1 MRGELSDVIT
11 KSHDGEGGKSLEEI
25 YVNYKKLKQLN
36 GLNAASEANKTNA
49 ANKASE
55 TNAAN
60 AANSANEA
68 NKTNGVNEENKT
80 NAANAANGENEGI
93 ARGDT
98 IFFEAQSEAGESEKE
113 KNGFSDV
120 RRNFRFTHRTNLHV
134 KKRSLNDEPAL
145 GDSKKAFLKSSHNL
159 TSVPLLTGFGGV
171 CSVAGVS
178 GVAGAGSVCSV
189 GTARGEE
196 RAGGKKKFSP
206 NSQANSIISHNDRTL
221 KIFCNAR
228 EDGAKSSNP
237 AGGNRSRGRPQPGGG
252 GAHLNGSGARPAA
265 AIPNEKKRAPKRKAA
280 TSAASVASS
289 SRVTNSTS
297 VASSSRV
304 TNSTSVTSSS
314 RVTNSTSV
322 ASSSRVTN
330 STGVTS
336 LIGAARLEVKTKNGT
351 MEAKSKNRLSVTKSQ
366 ANKNVVDH
374 ISEYPITSKNIYD
387 SIYIPQINIKNIFSA
402 NSTNGGAATCT
413 YNTTSCADPS
423 FSSNG
428 ENSVLK
434 RGDSSNLINTLNAYS
449 NVKVAVRI
457 KPISES
463 EENIVSIFNKNY
475 VLIEKE
481 NQKECYLLS
490 QKKKQATY
498 VFDVVF
504 DVNATQENVFLH
516 TAKPLIPHVF
526 KGVNGTVF
534 AYGATGSGKTYT
546 MLDDKNQNGIVQLSL
561 LELFTIIKE
570 KKYEKAKVLMSFLE
584 VYNETIRDLLGK
596 EKNKSLEVQEDTAE
610 VRVSNLCE
618 VHVESYQQAMMLINE
633 GVKNRKMSPTRAN
646 KVSSRSHA
654 ILQIYIHNEIMDN
667 NMNAINYKAKLCF
680 VDLAGSERASATSN
694 KGERFKEGSYIN
706 QSLLALANCIN
717 SLASNKHIPKV
728 RVKYRDSKLTHLLKN
743 SLEGNCLVVMI
754 ANINPSRKSFQESN
768 NTLKYA
774 FRARNIKLCA
784 TVQTNDNK
792 ESDVEKILKRN
803 DLLQKEYDLLL
814 HRYSRLKEY
823 FSNLKVLFQLH
834 KNVHHCYQ
842 RKENSSGRV
851 PILGLKQNISVYE
864 QLIKIKS
871 EEIKQK
877 IDSSLSSGDDHDD
890 VLLLNIFDSVVDKDL
905 DHFIRSNSSAL
916 TGEDDQQGV
925 PLNQQGVP
933 LDQQGV
939 PLDQQGVLLNQ
950 VKSKADV
957 SAQGEDPNGLLLGAM
972 DGLEGGADFVNGVH
986 KRGGNL
992 VGKLPTSDVPIAAR
1006 MGPTSDVPI
1015 AARRVPTSDA
1025 PIVTAAEEGVTP
1037 ADAANQGEHLERK
1050 HPSKKQQLQ
1059 TFQDNL
1065 TDMQNS
1071 ILMDT
1076 ISKKMESSSH
1086 APIIKKTNMTQLF
1099 LQSGITADPR
1109 LVLNEQAGKNKL
1121 TQLEPHGVLN
1131 YNQILDNSNSGHH
1144 SDATQDYLNDA
1155 SNRTGSLFNNLN
1167 AMEDSLVHC
1176 SDNFAEHYGDNF
1188 YDAKGMDNAEG
1199 TIFANPMEVK
1209 STRDVINLGR
1219 VKREPQVGRMI
1230 SNNEAVRS
1238 NKRKKLALVE
1248 ENIKHEHHEENSSS
1262 VRKKKVK
1269 NERNV
1274 R

>member
-1 MRGELSDVIT
+1 MSGELSNVIT

-36 GLNAASEANKTNA
+36 GLNASNEEKKTNGGNAINA
-49 ANKASE
+49 AN
-55 TNAAN
+55 TINAAN
-60 AANSANEA
+60 Y
-68 NKTNGVNEENKT
+68 
-80 NAANAANGENEGI
+80 ANGEI

-98 IFFEAQSEAGESEKE
+98 IFFEAQSEAGESKE
-113 KNGFSDV
+113 KNGVTLLHNDTEEEANLKKKKGSEESSEKSHEKGLEKSREETRAEGANGEIVTRTPASCVTNNDPTEKKKINVLTISPEFSDV
-120 RRNFRFTHRTNLHV
+120 RRNFRFTHRNNLHV
-134 KKRSLNDEPAL
+134 KRSLNDEPPL
-145 GDSKKAFLKSSHNL
+145 GDIKRAFLKSSQNL
-159 TSVPLLTGFGGV
+159 TSVPLLTGFGT
-171 CSVAGVS
+171 VA
-178 GVAGAGSVCSV
+178 SV
-189 GTARGEE
+189 GGVGTVDSLGTIRTTRSARGEE
-196 RAGGKKKFSP
+196 RPGGRKKFSP

-228 EDGAKSSNP
+228 EDGAKSSSNP
-237 AGGNRSRGRPQPGGG
+237 AGGTRSRGRPQPGGG
-252 GAHLNGSGARPAA
+252 GAHLNGSSERAAA

-280 TSAASVASS
+280 TSVPSVRCVA
-289 SRVTNSTS
+289 NST
-297 VASSSRV
+297 
-304 TNSTSVTSSS
+304 TLP
-314 RVTNSTSV
+314 
-322 ASSSRVTN
+322 
-330 STGVTS
+330 S
-336 LIGAARLEVKTKNGT
+336 LIGAPRLQVKTKNGT
-351 MEAKSKNRLSVTKSQ
+351 MEPRSKNRLSVTKSQ
-366 ANKNVVDH
+366 ANQNVMDH

-402 NSTNGGAATCT
+402 NSSGGGAAACT
-413 YNTTSCADPS
+413 YNASSCADPS
-423 FSSNG
+423 YLSNADSSP
-428 ENSVLK
+428 LK
-434 RGDSSNLINTLNAYS
+434 REDSSNLINTLNAYS

-481 NQKECYLLS
+481 NEKECYLLS

-596 EKNKSLEVQEDTAE
+596 EKNKPLEVQEDAAE

-618 VHVESYQQAMMLINE
+618 VHVESYEQAMILINE

-654 ILQIYIHNEIMDN
+654 ILQIYIHNEVMDS

-814 HRYSRLKEY
+814 HKYGRLKEC
-823 FSNLKVLFQLH
+823 FANLKVLFQLYR
-834 KNVHHCYQ
+834 NVHHCYQ
-842 RKENSSGRV
+842 RKENASGKV
-851 PILGLKQNISVYE
+851 PIIGLKQNISVYE
-864 QLIKIKS
+864 ELIKIKS

-877 IDSSLSSGDDHDD
+877 FDSLPSGDDQDD

-916 TGEDDQQGV
+916 TGEDD
-925 PLNQQGVP
+925 NR
-933 LDQQGV
+933 
-939 PLDQQGVLLNQ
+939 GVLLDQ
-950 VKSKADV
+950 VKRGLVGAEARANVHAGGLSPELKRSADV
-957 SAQGEDPNGLLLGAM
+957 AIEGDQLN
-972 DGLEGGADFVNGVH
+972 GLEGSADCVNGVH
-986 KRGGNL
+986 SGGGNL
-992 VGKLPTSDVPIAAR
+992 AGRLPTSNVPI
-1006 MGPTSDVPI
+1006 T
-1015 AARRVPTSDA
+1015 ARRVPTSDV
-1025 PIVTAAEEGVTP
+1025 PTVTAAEEGVTP
-1037 ADAANQGEHLERK
+1037 AYGANQGERLERK
-1050 HPSKKQQLQ
+1050 HPGRKQHLQ

-1071 ILMDT
+1071 ILMET
-1076 ISKKMESSSH
+1076 ISKKMETSSH
-1086 APIIKKTNMTQLF
+1086 APIIKTDVTQLF
-1099 LQSGITADPR
+1099 LQSGIHADPR
-1109 LVLNEQAGKNKL
+1109 LVLNEQTGKNIL
-1121 TQLEPHGVLN
+1121 TELQPHEGLK
-1131 YNQILDNSNSGHH
+1131 YSQILDNTNRGHR
-1144 SDATQDYLNDA
+1144 SDATQDYPQDA
-1155 SNRTGSLFNNLN
+1155 SKGTGSLLNKPN
-1167 AMEDSLVHC
+1167 AMEDNLLHSAGH
-1176 SDNFAEHYGDNF
+1176 FADRYGDNF
-1188 YDAKGMDNAEG
+1188 YDANGVEKAEV
-1199 TIFANPMEVK
+1199 TTFANPMEAK
-1209 STRDVINLGR
+1209 NTRDVFNLGR
-1219 VKREPQVGRMI
+1219 AKREPQVGRLI

-1238 NKRKKLALVE
+1238 NKRKLALVE

-1262 VRKKKVK
+1262 VRKKKFK
-1269 NERNV
+1269 NERKV

>member
-1 MRGELSDVIT
+1 MSGELPSNVIT
-11 KSHDGEGGKSLEEI
+11 KIHDGEGGKSLEEI
-25 YVNYKKLKQLN
+25 YVNYKKLKKLN
-36 GLNAASEANKTNA
+36 GLNV
-49 ANKASE
+49 
-55 TNAAN
+55 
-60 AANSANEA
+60 ANEA
-68 NKTNGVNEENKT
+68 NKTNASNED
-80 NAANAANGENEGI
+80 I
-93 ARGDT
+93 SRGDT
-98 IFFEAQSEAGESEKE
+98 IFYEAQSESGEREKGKNGVGLLHIDMEEESNLKKKKKKGNDGISQVSKE
-113 KNGFSDV
+113 KCRAEVSNAEIVTRIPASCVTKDNATENKKINVLTISPEFNDV
-120 RRNFRFTHRTNLHV
+120 KRNFRFTHRNNLHV
-134 KKRSLNDEPAL
+134 KKSLNDVPVL

-159 TSVPLLTGFGGV
+159 TSVPLLTGFGA
-171 CSVAGVS
+171 VATIR
-178 GVAGAGSVCSV
+178 
-189 GTARGEE
+189 TARGEE
-196 RAGGKKKFSP
+196 RLSGKKKFSP

-237 AGGNRSRGRPQPGGG
+237 AGGNPSRGRLQPDGGG
-252 GAHLNGSGARPAA
+252 VHLNGSGARPPA
-265 AIPNEKKRAPKRKAA
+265 AIPNEKKRVPKRKAA
-280 TSAASVASS
+280 TSV
-289 SRVTNSTS
+289 
-297 VASSSRV
+297 
-304 TNSTSVTSSS
+304 
-314 RVTNSTSV
+314 
-322 ASSSRVTN
+322 
-330 STGVTS
+330 TGVTS
-336 LIGAARLEVKTKNGT
+336 LIGATRLEVKTKNGT
-351 MEAKSKNRLSVTKSQ
+351 MESKGKNRLSVTKSQ
-366 ANKNVVDH
+366 ANKIVMDH
-374 ISEYPITSKNIYD
+374 TSEYPITSKNIYD

-402 NSTNGGAATCT
+402 HSNSGGGTVCT
-413 YNTTSCADPS
+413 YNTTTCADPS
-423 FSSNG
+423 YNSNG
-428 ENSVLK
+428 ETNALK
-434 RGDSSNLINTLNAYS
+434 REDSSNLINTLNAYS

-570 KKYEKAKVLMSFLE
+570 KKYEKVKVLMSFLE

-596 EKNKSLEVQEDTAE
+596 EKNKPLEVQEDAAE

-618 VHVESYQQAMMLINE
+618 VHVESYQQAMILINE

-654 ILQIYIHNEIMDN
+654 ILQIYIHNEVMDS

-717 SLASNKHIPKV
+717 SLASNKNIPKV

-784 TVQTNDNK
+784 TIQTNDNK

-803 DLLQKEYDLLL
+803 DILQKEYDLLL
-814 HRYSRLKEY
+814 HKYGTLKEC
-823 FSNLKVLFQLH
+823 FANLKVLFQLY

-842 RKENSSGRV
+842 RKENASTKMS
-851 PILGLKQNISVYE
+851 ILGLKQNISVYE
-864 QLIKIKS
+864 QLILIKS
-871 EEIKQK
+871 EEIKK
-877 IDSSLSSGDDHDD
+877 KVDSLPLGDDQDD
-890 VLLLNIFDSVVDKDL
+890 VLLLNIFDSVVDKNL

-916 TGEDDQQGV
+916 TGEEDHRGEAGGNDNVRDIPTQ
-925 PLNQQGVP
+925 LNRKE
-933 LDQQGV
+933 D
-939 PLDQQGVLLNQ
+939 VL
-950 VKSKADV
+950 
-957 SAQGEDPNGLLLGAM
+957 GEGMTDYLNGLH
-972 DGLEGGADFVNGVH
+972 N
-986 KRGGNL
+986 RGGNVSGTL
-992 VGKLPTSDVPIAAR
+992 LGKLPTPDVPTMFA
-1006 MGPTSDVPI
+1006 S
-1015 AARRVPTSDA
+1015 
-1025 PIVTAAEEGVTP
+1025 EEGVIP
-1037 ADAANQGEHLERK
+1037 ADGVKQGQHLERK
-1050 HPSKKQQLQ
+1050 NPGKKQQLQ

-1071 ILMDT
+1071 ILMNT

-1086 APIIKKTNMTQLF
+1086 VPIIKTDVTELF
-1099 LQSGITADPR
+1099 LQSGIKEDPC
-1109 LVLNEQAGKNKL
+1109 LLLNEQMDKKIL
-1121 TQLEPHGVLN
+1121 TELEPHGVLN
-1131 YNQILDNSNSGHH
+1131 YNQIEQNSNRGHGVN
-1144 SDATQDYLNDA
+1144 DTQEDNEDA
-1155 SNRTGSLFNNLN
+1155 SNGKGSIFNKPNTVENNLI
-1167 AMEDSLVHC
+1167 HC
-1176 SDNFAEHYGDNF
+1176 ADDCAENNGDNF
-1188 YDAKGMDNAEG
+1188 YDVKGMDNAKA
-1199 TIFANPMEVK
+1199 TIFTNPMEEKNTSGVN
-1209 STRDVINLGR
+1209 NLGR
-1219 VKREPQVGRMI
+1219 PKREAQGGRLI

-1238 NKRKKLALVE
+1238 NKRKFPHVE
-1248 ENIKHEHHEENSSS
+1248 ENIKHEHQEENSSS

-1269 NERNV
+1269 NERKM

>member
-1 MRGELSDVIT
+1 MSGELSNVIT
-11 KSHDGEGGKSLEEI
+11 RSHDGEGGKSLEEI

-36 GLNAASEANKTNA
+36 GLNATND
-49 ANKASE
+49 
-55 TNAAN
+55 
-60 AANSANEA
+60 
-68 NKTNGVNEENKT
+68 
-80 NAANAANGENEGI
+80 GI
-93 ARGDT
+93 SRGDT
-98 IFFEAQSEAGESEKE
+98 IFFEAQSEAGEGEKEEKGDALLHNDGEVEINLKKNKKGSEESSEKCRAE
-113 KNGFSDV
+113 GANGEIVTCTTASCANNNATENKKINVLTISPEFSDV
-120 RRNFRFTHRTNLHV
+120 KRNFRFTHRNNLHV
-134 KKRSLNDEPAL
+134 KRSLNDEPAL
-145 GDSKKAFLKSSHNL
+145 GNSKKVFLKSSHNL
-159 TSVPLLTGFGGV
+159 TSVPLLTGFGTIR
-171 CSVAGVS
+171 S
-178 GVAGAGSVCSV
+178 
-189 GTARGEE
+189 TRGEE
-196 RAGGKKKFSP
+196 RAGSKKKFSP
-206 NSQANSIISHNDRTL
+206 NIQANSIISHNDRTL

-237 AGGNRSRGRPQPGGG
+237 TGGNRSRARQQLGGG
-252 GAHLNGSGARPAA
+252 GVHLNGSGSRPAA
-265 AIPNEKKRAPKRKAA
+265 AIPSEKKRVPRRKAA
-280 TSAASVASS
+280 TSATSTASAMSASGVIS
-289 SRVTNSTS
+289 S
-297 VASSSRV
+297 
-304 TNSTSVTSSS
+304 
-314 RVTNSTSV
+314 
-322 ASSSRVTN
+322 
-330 STGVTS
+330 
-336 LIGAARLEVKTKNGT
+336 ARLEVKTKNGT
-351 MEAKSKNRLSVTKSQ
+351 METKNKNRLSVTKSQ
-366 ANKNVVDH
+366 VNKNVMDH

-387 SIYIPQINIKNIFSA
+387 SIYIPQINIKNIFSG
-402 NSTNGGAATCT
+402 NSTGGGTAACT
-413 YNTTSCADPS
+413 YNTTTSADPPYS
-423 FSSNG
+423 ING
-428 ENSVLK
+428 EGNTLK
-434 RGDSSNLINTLNAYS
+434 REDSSNLINTLNAYS

-457 KPISES
+457 KPISEA

-570 KKYEKAKVLMSFLE
+570 KKYEKVKVLMSFLE

-596 EKNKSLEVQEDTAE
+596 EKNKPLEVQEDAAE

-618 VHVESYQQAMMLINE
+618 VHVESYQQAMLLINE

-654 ILQIYIHNEIMDN
+654 ILQIYIHNEIMDS

-717 SLASNKHIPKV
+717 SLASNKNIPKV

-784 TVQTNDNK
+784 TIQTNDNK

-814 HRYSRLKEY
+814 HKYGSLKEC
-823 FSNLKVLFQLH
+823 FANLKVLFQLY

-842 RKENSSGRV
+842 RKENASGKM
-851 PILGLKQNISVYE
+851 PLLGLKQNISVYE

-877 IDSSLSSGDDHDD
+877 VDSLPLGDDQED

-916 TGEDDQQGV
+916 TGEDDHRGEARRNDHTGDL
-925 PLNQQGVP
+925 PSRL
-933 LDQQGV
+933 
-939 PLDQQGVLLNQ
+939 
-950 VKSKADV
+950 KCKEDV
-957 SAQGEDPNGLLLGAM
+957 SNE
-972 DGLEGGADFVNGVH
+972 
-986 KRGGNL
+986 GGNL
-992 VGKLPTSDVPIAAR
+992 AGNFPTSDVPI
-1006 MGPTSDVPI
+1006 
-1015 AARRVPTSDA
+1015 
-1025 PIVTAAEEGVTP
+1025 VTTEEEG
-1037 ADAANQGEHLERK
+1037 EHVELK
-1050 HPSKKQQLQ
+1050 HPGNKQQLQ

-1071 ILMDT
+1071 ILMET
-1076 ISKKMESSSH
+1076 ISKKMENSSH
-1086 APIIKKTNMTQLF
+1086 APIIKSDVTQLF
-1099 LQSGITADPR
+1099 LHSGINADPR
-1109 LVLNEQAGKNKL
+1109 IVLNEQASKNIL
-1121 TQLEPHGVLN
+1121 TKLEPHGVLN
-1131 YNQILDNSNSGHH
+1131 YSQILDNSNRGHR
-1144 SDATQDYLNDA
+1144 SDATQDYPQDA
-1155 SNRTGSLFNNLN
+1155 SNGTGSLFNNPN
-1167 AMEDSLVHC
+1167 AVENNLVHC
-1176 SDNFAEHYGDNF
+1176 VGDFAEQNGDNF
-1188 YDAKGMDNAEG
+1188 YDANGMDNAEV
-1199 TIFANPMEVK
+1199 TIFPNGVEAK
-1209 STRDVINLGR
+1209 GTSGVINLGR
-1219 VKREPQVGRMI
+1219 AKREPQVGRLI
-1230 SNNEAVRS
+1230 FNNEAVKS
-1238 NKRKKLALVE
+1238 NKRKLTHVE

-1269 NERNV
+1269 NERKV

>member
-1 MRGELSDVIT
+1 MSGELTNIIT
-11 KSHDGEGGKSLEEI
+11 KSRDGEGGKSLEEI

-36 GLNAASEANKTNA
+36 GLSAANVANEANKTNA
-49 ANKASE
+49 APP
-55 TNAAN
+55 AN
-60 AANSANEA
+60 QDI
-68 NKTNGVNEENKT
+68 V
-80 NAANAANGENEGI
+80 
-93 ARGDT
+93 RGHT
-98 IFFEAQSEAGESEKE
+98 IFFEAQSEAGENEKE
-113 KNGFSDV
+113 QNGAAVLHNDKEETNLKKKKTGSEESRAEVANGQIVNWTPASCVINNDARENKKINVLTISPEFHDV
-120 RRNFRFTHRTNLHV
+120 KRNYRFTHRNNLHL
-134 KKRSLNDEPAL
+134 KKSLNDEPAL
-145 GDSKKAFLKSSHNL
+145 GDGNKAFLKSSHNL
-159 TSVPLLTGFGGV
+159 TSVPLLTGFG
-171 CSVAGVS
+171 AIR
-178 GVAGAGSVCSV
+178 
-189 GTARGEE
+189 TARGEE

-237 AGGNRSRGRPQPGGG
+237 AGGNRSRGRPQAGGG

-265 AIPNEKKRAPKRKAA
+265 AIPSEKKRAPKRKAA
-280 TSAASVASS
+280 TSATSVIG
-289 SRVTNSTS
+289 STS
-297 VASSSRV
+297 SIS
-304 TNSTSVTSSS
+304 
-314 RVTNSTSV
+314 
-322 ASSSRVTN
+322 
-330 STGVTS
+330 
-336 LIGAARLEVKTKNGT
+336 AARLEVKTKNGT
-351 MEAKSKNRLSVTKSQ
+351 METKSKNRLSVTKSQ
-366 ANKNVVDH
+366 ANKNVMDH
-374 ISEYPITSKNIYD
+374 ISECPITSKNIYD

-402 NSTNGGAATCT
+402 NSSGGGAATCT
-413 YNTTSCADPS
+413 YNTTSCADPAY
-423 FSSNG
+423 SSNG
-428 ENSVLK
+428 EGSALK
-434 RGDSSNLINTLNAYS
+434 REDSSNLINTLNAYS

-570 KKYEKAKVLMSFLE
+570 KKYEKVKVLMSFLE

-596 EKNKSLEVQEDTAE
+596 EMNKPLEVQEDAAE

-618 VHVESYQQAMMLINE
+618 VHVETYEQAMMLIHE

-654 ILQIYIHNEIMDN
+654 ILQIYIHNEIMDS

-717 SLASNKHIPKV
+717 SLASNKNIPKV

-784 TVQTNDNK
+784 TIQTNDNK

-814 HRYSRLKEY
+814 HKYNRLKDC
-823 FSNLKVLFQLH
+823 FANLKVLFQLY
-834 KNVHHCYQ
+834 KNVHHCYE
-842 RKENSSGRV
+842 RKENALGKVSV
-851 PILGLKQNISVYE
+851 LGLKQNISVYE

-871 EEIKQK
+871 EEIKHK
-877 IDSSLSSGDDHDD
+877 FDSLPSGDDQDD
-890 VLLLNIFDSVVDKDL
+890 VSLLNIYDSVVDKDL

-916 TGEDDQQGV
+916 TGVETRGNDHAGDLPPRLNRQADMSVQG
-925 PLNQQGVP
+925 
-933 LDQQGV
+933 
-939 PLDQQGVLLNQ
+939 
-950 VKSKADV
+950 
-957 SAQGEDPNGLLLGAM
+957 GEPNGLPLGAT
-972 DGLEGGADFVNGVH
+972 DGLEGGADCVNGVQH
-986 KRGGNL
+986 GGGNIAAQF
-992 VGKLPTSDVPIAAR
+992 PTSDVPITTSR
-1006 MGPTSDVPI
+1006 VITSDT
-1015 AARRVPTSDA
+1015 PT
-1025 PIVTAAEEGVTP
+1025 VMVAEKGATH
-1037 ADAANQGEHLERK
+1037 ADDSNQGELVERK
-1050 HPSKKQQLQ
+1050 NPSKKQQLQ

-1076 ISKKMESSSH
+1076 ISKKMETSSH
-1086 APIIKKTNMTQLF
+1086 APIIKTDVTQLF
-1099 LQSGITADPR
+1099 LHSGINTNPR
-1109 LVLNEQAGKNKL
+1109 LVLNEQVGKNIL
-1121 TQLEPHGVLN
+1121 TKLEPHGILN
-1131 YNQILDNSNSGHH
+1131 YKQILNNNNRGHH
-1144 SDATQDYLNDA
+1144 RDTTQEYSKDA
-1155 SNRTGSLFNNLN
+1155 SNATTGGGSLFNNPN
-1167 AMEDSLVHC
+1167 VVENNPVHVA
-1176 SDNFAEHYGDNF
+1176 DDFAEHHVENF
-1188 YDAKGMDNAEG
+1188 YDANAMDSAGAN
-1199 TIFANPMEVK
+1199 IIANPMEVA
-1209 STRDVINLGR
+1209 STSDVIKLGKA
-1219 VKREPQVGRMI
+1219 KRQPLVGRLMY
-1230 SNNEAVRS
+1230 NNEAIRS
-1238 NKRKKLALVE
+1238 SKRKLALADE

-1262 VRKKKVK
+1262 VKKKKLK
-1269 NERNV
+1269 NERKV